1 MAEAVPL
8 RLADSLG
15 CGLGIG
21 VSIWSL
27 STYVVVDRLRGV
39 TLSLVAADAA
49 SFGRGTNAERKK
61 RKKSLRLNLPCS
73 VYDPRLFSLVSR
85 CLWSYGPE
93 SSVRVRVSETHSNLA
108 PLCLKLVWTSLR
120 RLLVKCTKQKRLA
133 ASQSG
138 RLAACLSPLLAVLER
153 NGSVNGPLV
162 QSTRMKKAH

>member
-21 VSIWSL
+21 VSIWSR

-93 SSVRVRVSETHSNLA
+93 SSVRVRDAFKFGTAVS
-108 PLCLKLVWTSLR
+108 KTSLD
-120 RLLVKCTKQKRLA
+120 VAQAVASEMHKTETAC
-133 ASQSG
+133 SQSV
-138 RLAACLSPLLAVLER
+138 RTTSCLP
-153 NGSVNGPLV
+153 
-162 QSTRMKKAH
+162 